1 MTRTWTMDMDM
12 DMGRVHS
19 EPVLGRRRQRGSGLV
34 GVTRTKCLLNL
45 PLCPTKPTRDA
56 VPDQPPYIVKIW
68 SLADQSMYNSTEFH
82 CYSFSYI

>member
-12 DMGRVHS
+12 GNGQG
-19 EPVLGRRRQRGSGLV
+19 PLGAGFRPAEAEGSGLV

-82 CYSFSYI
+82 CYTFSYI

>member
-1 MTRTWTMDMDM
+1 MTRTWTMDMDL

-19 EPVLGRRRQRGSGLV
+19 EPVLGRRRQSRSGLV